1 MGCIQEGIGVEFLFM
16 EEVMNPID
24 NKPIAI
30 MLIGHQYT
38 GKSTFLSRMSDVSH
52 SDKYFNLDAYLHEEA
67 RNRGISYQEAF
78 NKYVKEADAKL
89 QSDYRR
95 WIDEKQNIVID
106 RTNTTVKSR
115 MRVARPLLKAG
126 YEIWAFIF
134 PNLSDDEI
142 KRRIAMRPDQP
153 IPFDVVASFRDKME
167 PLSEEELRIYDR
179 VDVLTSFGK
188 PLAE

>member
-1 MGCIQEGIGVEFLFM
+1 M